1 MTSKDAIDKIKNLI
15 KFGTVEAKFEQA
27 KLTDGTIIQWEDELG
42 EGTAI
47 MVVGE
52 DGNVM
57 PAPDATHILEDGT
70 MVTTVG
76 GLVTKVEGKSVET
89 EVEVEEEM
97 AAEPAP
103 EFIKH
108 LEDFK
113 LMVERMTAIENKL
126 AEYESKF
133 SAITETVNNTEAS
146 TSDKFAKVIELVEAI
161 SSEPATIVEAPKNI
175 TYKKIPNK
183 QSAIEI
189 FKDYQNKLNK

>member
-27 KLTDGTIIQWEDELG
+27 KLADGTIIQWEDDLA

-47 MVVGE
+47 MVVSE
-52 DGNVM
+52 DGNTM
-57 PAPDATHILEDGT
+57 PAPDAVHELEDGT

-76 GLVTKVEGKSVET
+76 GLVTKIEGKSVET
-89 EVEVEEEM
+89 EVEVEEM
-97 AAEPAP
+97 AAEPNP

-113 LMVERMTAIENKL
+113 MMVERITAIENKL

-133 SAITETVNNTEAS
+133 SAITETVKNTETS

-161 SSEPATIVEAPKNI
+161 SNEPATKVEAPRNI

>member
-27 KLTDGTIIQWEDELG
+27 KLADGTIIQWEDDLG

-57 PAPDATHILEDGT
+57 PAPDAVHELEDGT

-76 GLVTKVEGKSVET
+76 GLVTKIEGKKEE
-89 EVEVEEEM
+89 EVIEEEM
-97 AAEPAP
+97 AAEPNP

-113 LMVERMTAIENKL
+113 MMVERMTAIENKL

-133 SAITETVNNTEAS
+133 SAITETVKNTETS

-161 SSEPATIVEAPKNI
+161 SNEPATIVEAPRNI

>member
-27 KLTDGTIIQWEDELG
+27 KLADGTIIQWEDDLG

-47 MVVGE
+47 MVVSE

-57 PAPDATHILEDGT
+57 PAPDAVHELEDGT
-70 MVTTVG
+70 MVTTLG
-76 GLVTKVEGKSVET
+76 GLVTKIEAKKEE
-89 EVEVEEEM
+89 EVIEEEM
-97 AAEPAP
+97 AAEPNP

-113 LMVERMTAIENKL
+113 IMVERMTAIENKL

-133 SAITETVNNTEAS
+133 SAITETVKNTETS

-161 SSEPATIVEAPKNI
+161 SNEPAIKVDAPRNI

>member
-1 MTSKDAIDKIKNLI
+1 MTRIDAIDKIKNLI

-27 KLTDGTIIQWEDELG
+27 KLADGTIIQWEDDLG

-52 DGNVM
+52 DGNTM
-57 PAPDATHILEDGT
+57 PAPDAVHELEDGT

-76 GLVTKVEGKSVET
+76 GLVTKIEAKKEE
-89 EVEVEEEM
+89 EVIEEEM
-97 AAEPAP
+97 AAEPNP

-113 LMVERMTAIENKL
+113 MMVERMTAIENKL

-133 SAITETVNNTEAS
+133 SAITETVKNTETS

-161 SSEPATIVEAPKNI
+161 SNEPATIVEAPRNI

>member
-27 KLTDGTIIQWEDELG
+27 KLADGTIIQWEDDLG

-57 PAPDATHILEDGT
+57 PAPDAVHELEDGT

-76 GLVTKVEGKSVET
+76 GLVTKIEAKKEE
-89 EVEVEEEM
+89 EVIEEEM
-97 AAEPAP
+97 AAEPNP

-113 LMVERMTAIENKL
+113 MMVERMTAIENKL

-133 SAITETVNNTEAS
+133 SAITETVKNTETS

-161 SSEPATIVEAPKNI
+161 SNEPATIVEAPRNI

>member
-27 KLTDGTIIQWEDELG
+27 KLADGTIIQWEDDLG

-52 DGNVM
+52 DGNTM
-57 PAPDATHILEDGT
+57 PAPDAVHELEDGT

-76 GLVTKVEGKSVET
+76 GLVTKIEPKKEE
-89 EVEVEEEM
+89 EVIEEEM
-97 AAEPAP
+97 AAEPNP

-113 LMVERMTAIENKL
+113 MMVERMTAIENKL

-133 SAITETVNNTEAS
+133 SAITETVKNTETS

-161 SSEPATIVEAPKNI
+161 SNEPATIVEAPRNI

>member
-27 KLTDGTIIQWEDELG
+27 KLADGTIIQWEDDLG

-52 DGNVM
+52 DGNTM
-57 PAPDATHILEDGT
+57 PAPDAVHELEDGT

-76 GLVTKVEGKSVET
+76 GLVTKIESKKEE
-89 EVEVEEEM
+89 EVIEEEM
-97 AAEPAP
+97 AAEPSP
-103 EFIKH
+103 EFAKH
-108 LEDFK
+108 LEEFK
-113 LMVERMTAIENKL
+113 MMVERMTAIENKL

-133 SAITETVNNTEAS
+133 SAITETVKNTETS

-161 SSEPATIVEAPKNI
+161 SNEPATIVEAPRNI

>member
-1 MTSKDAIDKIKNLI
+1 MTRIDAIDKIKNLI

-27 KLTDGTIIQWEDELG
+27 KLADGTIIQWEDDLG

-57 PAPDATHILEDGT
+57 PAPDAVHELEDGT

-76 GLVTKVEGKSVET
+76 GLVTKIEGKKEE
-89 EVEVEEEM
+89 EVIEEEM
-97 AAEPAP
+97 AAEPNP

-113 LMVERMTAIENKL
+113 MMVERMTAIENKL

-133 SAITETVNNTEAS
+133 SAITETVKNTETS

-161 SSEPATIVEAPKNI
+161 SNEPAIKVDAPRNI

>member
-1 MTSKDAIDKIKNLI
+1 LI

-27 KLTDGTIIQWEDELG
+27 KLADGTIIQWEDDLG

-57 PAPDATHILEDGT
+57 PAPDAVHELEDGT

-76 GLVTKVEGKSVET
+76 GLVTKIEGKKEE
-89 EVEVEEEM
+89 EVIEEEM
-97 AAEPAP
+97 AAEPNP

-113 LMVERMTAIENKL
+113 MMVERMTAIENKL

-133 SAITETVNNTEAS
+133 SAITETVKNTETS

-161 SSEPATIVEAPKNI
+161 SNEPATIVEAPRNI

>member
-27 KLTDGTIIQWEDELG
+27 KLADGTIIQWEDDLG

-52 DGNVM
+52 DGNTM
-57 PAPDATHILEDGT
+57 PAPDAVHELEDGT

-76 GLVTKVEGKSVET
+76 GLVTKIEPKKEE
-89 EVEVEEEM
+89 EVIEEEM
-97 AAEPAP
+97 AAEPNP

-108 LEDFK
+108 LEEFK
-113 LMVERMTAIENKL
+113 MMVERMTAIENKL

-133 SAITETVNNTEAS
+133 SAITETVKNTETS

-161 SSEPATIVEAPKNI
+161 SNEPATIVEAPRNI
-175 TYKKIPNK
+175 TYKKIPNN

>member
-27 KLTDGTIIQWEDELG
+27 KLADGTIIQWEDDLG

-52 DGNVM
+52 DGNTM
-57 PAPDATHILEDGT
+57 PAPDAVHELEDGT

-76 GLVTKVEGKSVET
+76 GLVTKIESKKEE
-89 EVEVEEEM
+89 EVIEEEM
-97 AAEPAP
+97 AAEPNP

-113 LMVERMTAIENKL
+113 MMVERMTAIENKL

-133 SAITETVNNTEAS
+133 SAITETVKNTETS

-161 SSEPATIVEAPKNI
+161 SNEPATIVEAPRNI

>member
-1 MTSKDAIDKIKNLI
+1 MTSKEAIDKIKNLI

-27 KLTDGTIIQWEDELG
+27 KLADGTIIQWEDDLG
-42 EGTAI
+42 EGTPI
-47 MVVGE
+47 MVVAE
-52 DGNVM
+52 DGNTI
-57 PAPDATHILEDGT
+57 PAPDAVHELEDGT

-76 GLVTKVEGKSVET
+76 GLVTKIEAKKEGEAI
-89 EVEVEEEM
+89 EEEM
-97 AAEPAP
+97 AADANP
-103 EFIKH
+103 EFVKH

-161 SSEPATIVEAPKNI
+161 SNEPATIVEAPKNI

>member
-27 KLTDGTIIQWEDELG
+27 KLADGTIIQWEDDLG

-52 DGNVM
+52 DGNTM
-57 PAPDATHILEDGT
+57 PAPDAVHELEDGT

-76 GLVTKVEGKSVET
+76 GLVTKIEGKKEE
-89 EVEVEEEM
+89 EVIEEEM
-97 AAEPAP
+97 AAEPNP

-113 LMVERMTAIENKL
+113 MMVERMTAIENKL

-133 SAITETVNNTEAS
+133 SAITETVKNTETS

-161 SSEPATIVEAPKNI
+161 SNEPATIVEAPRNI

>member
-27 KLTDGTIIQWEDELG
+27 KLADGTIIQWEDDLG

-57 PAPDATHILEDGT
+57 PAPDAVHELEDGT

-76 GLVTKVEGKSVET
+76 GLVTKIEGKSVET
-89 EVEVEEEM
+89 EVEVEEM
-97 AAEPAP
+97 AAELAP
-103 EFIKH
+103 EFVKH

-113 LMVERMTAIENKL
+113 LMAERMTAIESKL

-133 SAITETVNNTEAS
+133 SAITETVKNTETS
-146 TSDKFAKVIELVEAI
+146 TSDKFSKVIELVEAI
-161 SSEPATIVEAPKNI
+161 SNEPATIVEAPRNI

-189 FKDYQNKLNK
+189 FRDYQNKLNK

>member
-27 KLTDGTIIQWEDELG
+27 KLADGTIIQWEDDLG

-57 PAPDATHILEDGT
+57 PAPDAVHELEDGT

-76 GLVTKVEGKSVET
+76 GLVTKIEGKKEE
-89 EVEVEEEM
+89 EVIEEEM
-97 AAEPAP
+97 AAEPNP

-113 LMVERMTAIENKL
+113 MMVERMTAIENKL

-133 SAITETVNNTEAS
+133 SAITETVKNTETS

-161 SSEPATIVEAPKNI
+161 SNEDATIVEAPRNI

>member
-27 KLTDGTIIQWEDELG
+27 KLADGTIIQWEDDLG

-57 PAPDATHILEDGT
+57 PAPDAVHELEDGT
-70 MVTTVG
+70 MVTTLG
-76 GLVTKVEGKSVET
+76 GLVTKIESKKEE
-89 EVEVEEEM
+89 EVIEEEM
-97 AAEPAP
+97 AAEPNP

-113 LMVERMTAIENKL
+113 MMVERMTAIENKL

-133 SAITETVNNTEAS
+133 SAITETVKNTETS

-161 SSEPATIVEAPKNI
+161 SNEPATIVEAPRNI